1 VSAAGFKDGDRSIPG
16 TGNSLSSGLKE
27 ILAAGVEQTPGFV
40 LNRRWE
46 VEIIA
51 CSEMS
56 VGAFRKSAAIT
67 GIARTKSLTALGTG
81 ISGEPE
87 FQE

>member
-1 VSAAGFKDGDRSIPG
+1 VSAGFKDGDSWIPG

-40 LNRRWE
+40 FGRRCE

-51 CSEMS
+51 CSVVS
-56 VGAFRKSAAIT
+56 DGAFRKSAAKA

-81 ISGEPE
+81 ISGELE